1 MSWFESKEKKQ
12 LKKRVE
18 ELEAALNTA
27 ALRESAILKDVKRAE
42 RELSEKSHRLLHL
55 DFEHRRLIARYNNM
69 VKEHNQMVDEF
80 AYGGGGNPFTP
91 EELKILIG
99 LCHPD
104 KHGGKE
110 SANKMTQK
118 LLSMRG

>member
-1 MSWFESKEKKQ
+1 MFGFSKTKE
-12 LKKRVE
+12 LKKKIS
-18 ELEAALNTA
+18 ELQSSLSVAAW
-27 ALRESAILKDVKRAE
+27 RAE
-42 RELSEKSHRLLHL
+42 ALLSDLKKAEAKLSERHSRLMHL
-55 DFEHRRLIARYNNM
+55 EFEHRSLIARYNRM
-69 VKEHNQMVDEF
+69 VKEHNEMVDEF
-80 AYGGGGNPFTP
+80 AYGGGGSNPFTP

-118 LLSMRG
+118 LLAMRQ

>member
-1 MSWFESKEKKQ
+1 MFCLNST
-12 LKKRVE
+12 LKKAQE
-18 ELEAALNTA
+18 KIKELEAAISTA
-27 ALRESAILKDVKRAE
+27 SWRADALLKDLKSAE
-42 RELSEKSHRLLHL
+42 RRSADWRERHERLEWKHAGLV
-55 DFEHRRLIARYNNM
+55 RQYNQM
-69 VKEHNQMVDEF
+69 VKEHNEMVDEF

-91 EELKILIG
+91 EELKVLIG

-118 LLSMRG
+118 LLSMRQ

>member
-1 MSWFESKEKKQ
+1 MFCLNST
-12 LKKRVE
+12 LKKAQE
-18 ELEAALNTA
+18 KIKELEAAIQTA
-27 ALRESAILKDVKRAE
+27 SWRASALLGDLKKAE
-42 RELSEKSHRLLHL
+42 GRLADWRDRHQ
-55 DFEHRRLIARYNNM
+55 RLEWKHHSLVRQYNQM
-69 VKEHNQMVDEF
+69 VKEHNELVDEF
-80 AYGGGGNPFTP
+80 AFGGGNPFTP
-91 EELKILIG
+91 EELKVLIG

>member
-1 MSWFESKEKKQ
+1 MLCLSSSLKKAKEKIKELEGALATAGWRAEALLKD
-12 LKKRVE
+12 LKKVE
-18 ELEAALNTA
+18 
-27 ALRESAILKDVKRAE
+27 RRA
-42 RELSEKSHRLLHL
+42 SEHFHRLTHL
-55 DFEHRRLIARYNNM
+55 EYENRHLRNKY
-69 VKEHNQMVDEF
+69 NQMVREHNEMVDQF
-80 AYGGGGNPFTP
+80 VAGTNGNPFTP

-118 LLSMRG
+118 LLAMRQ